1 MKQIEKRLKNLEYKE
16 DVKKRALNI
25 SRIIID
31 TREQVDH
38 PERFRRVLESE
49 DAHKSGAV
57 RRIYNLERI

>member
-31 TREQVDH
+31 CKEQVDH

-49 DAHKSGAV
+49 DVGESGAV